1 MNTNFQ
7 FMRNSLKT
15 EFFSLTDYVRP
26 SSLVNA
32 KNQLKLENGKH
43 SDDEHPEMRVGRKMT
58 IYPPQDG
65 CFLDYTMN
73 GERSGEQKSWP
84 QSKKER
90 NERRIT
96 GLLNGEILPKC
107 VAVWPWC
114 RAPDVSQVVSQYG
127 GMMFILKSWLVNTF
141 TSLRYFI
148 LI

>member
-1 MNTNFQ
+1 
-7 FMRNSLKT
+7 MRNSLKLRKI
-15 EFFSLTDYVRP
+15 FFSCTDDVRP
-26 SSLVNA
+26 SFLVNA
-32 KNQLKLENGKH
+32 KNQLKLENGKQ
-43 SDDEHPEMRVGRKMT
+43 SDDEHSEMRVGRKMT
-58 IYPPQDG
+58 IYSPQDW

-90 NERRIT
+90 NERRIA

-107 VAVWPWC
+107 ITVWPWC

-127 GMMFILKSWLVNTF
+127 GMMLILKSWLVNTF

-148 LI
+148 LK